1 MEANNIIIGTAQF
14 GSHYGISNIKGQ
26 TKLSEIQKIL
36 DYAINKEIFYL
47 DSSLSYFKNNFNFL
61 QFD

>member
-1 MEANNIIIGTAQF
+1 MEVNNIIIGTAQF

-47 DSSLSYFKNNFNFL
+47 DSSLSYFKNSFNFL